1 MSTPDTTMIW
11 FGSAAAAA
19 IVSALASIATT
30 AVNRHYQNRDR
41 DKDNTHQLAR
51 LEKEH
56 VQQLARLK
64 QEHDQQLIR
73 DQKADAQ
80 ALRDKR
86 SARLREIYP
95 VSLNSFAEFNRQF
108 ALPPNWSIGMG
119 SLNAKEFVA
128 TEQKK
133 SAALQELLSQT
144 WPILLLLN
152 LESDTGAVIDSIQ
165 AINAV
170 VGQWG
175 EKMIATTDPSEHI
188 AITQNTYADLDRIYR
203 SMADIMRAHIVKIE
217 QPI

>member
-1 MSTPDTTMIW
+1 MIW

-95 VSLNSFAEFNRQF
+95 VILNGTLLTRGTGGHRDRYRDPATAGQATRR
-108 ALPPNWSIGMG
+108 
-119 SLNAKEFVA
+119 VA
-128 TEQKK
+128 QAGARSTIRAR
-133 SAALQELLSQT
+133 SATA
-144 WPILLLLN
+144 
-152 LESDTGAVIDSIQ
+152 
-165 AINAV
+165 
-170 VGQWG
+170 
-175 EKMIATTDPSEHI
+175 
-188 AITQNTYADLDRIYR
+188 
-203 SMADIMRAHIVKIE
+203 
-217 QPI
+217 